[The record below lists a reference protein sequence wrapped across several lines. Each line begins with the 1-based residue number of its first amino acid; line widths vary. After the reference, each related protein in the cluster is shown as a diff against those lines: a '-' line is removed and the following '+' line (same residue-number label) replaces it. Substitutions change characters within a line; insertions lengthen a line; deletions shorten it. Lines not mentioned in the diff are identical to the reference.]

1 MANILLDQ
9 LMRFIFGERGRRLM
23 NSPQGLSALRSAQN
37 LILKRQMA
45 YIAGNSPFYQKKFA
59 EEGISPGNIRSIP
72 DLPKLGFFTY
82 PDDIKAD
89 PFQFLAVPRQ
99 RIVHIMSSSG
109 TTGVPKTV
117 FLTKEDWDKTVGVT
131 STGLQLLGVT
141 DADVAQI
148 LFSYGNPSW
157 PTGSVLQSALEQI
170 ETFILP
176 MGNSAPLARQIEMMQ
191 LFGTT
196 ILLGTPSYLH
206 RLTEE
211 GSKLCD
217 LRELKVHTIRLAAEP
232 WSEAMRTYLGE
243 AWGAEVFDT
252 YSMVEL
258 GLEGAGECSARDGL
272 HISPN
277 IAVEVV
283 EPKSGELLP
292 RCELGELVYTQ
303 LTQKGSP
310 LLRYRSGDLGS
321 LLPSE
326 PCPCGGIPTERIS
339 RIVGRVDDMLFLG
352 GGENAFPSQFETSL
366 INIDGVT
373 GFQVIIDKVSY
384 QDRLT
389 IRVETIVPPS
399 DELGQA
405 IRHNL
410 YNGLSFLEHEI
421 KAAKMIAP
429 LEIEFL
435 KPGTLQSENSNKIRL
450 LVDKRE

>member
-1 MANILLDQ
+1 MKV
-9 LMRFIFGERGRRLM
+9 IFSERGRRLM

-37 LILKRQMA
+37 RMLKRQME
-45 YIAGNSPFYQKKFA
+45 YIAGNSPFYREKFV
-59 EEGISPGNIRSIP
+59 ELGIDPGTIRCID
-72 DLPKLGFFTY
+72 DLPKLDFFTG

-89 PFQFLAVPRQ
+89 PFQFLAVPREK
-99 RIVHIMSSSG
+99 IVHIMSSSG

-117 FLTKEDWDKTVGVT
+117 FLTKEDWDKIVGVT
-131 STGLQLLGVT
+131 SIGFQFLGVT
-141 DADVAQI
+141 GADVAQI

-176 MGNSAPLARQIEMMQ
+176 MGNTAPLARQIEMMHI
-191 LFGTT
+191 FGTT
-196 ILLGTPSYLH
+196 VLLGTPSYLH

-211 GSKLCD
+211 GTKLCD

-243 AWGAEVFDT
+243 VWGAEVFDT

-258 GLEGAGECSARDGL
+258 GLEGAGECSARNGL
-272 HISPN
+272 HISPY

-292 RCELGELVYTQ
+292 RGELGELVYTQ
-303 LTQKGSP
+303 LNQKGSP

-321 LLPSE
+321 LLPSD

-339 RIVGRVDDMLFLG
+339 RIMGRVDDMLFLG
-352 GGENAFPSQFETSL
+352 GGENAFPAQFETAL
-366 INIDGVT
+366 IDIEGVT
-373 GFQVIIDKVSY
+373 GFQVIIAKAGY
-384 QDRLT
+384 QDHLT
-389 IRVETIVPPS
+389 IRVETITPPS
-399 DELGQA
+399 DELEQT
-405 IRHNL
+405 IRQNL
-410 YNGLSFLEHEI
+410 YDGLSFLEHEI
-421 KAAKMIAP
+421 SAAKMIAP

-435 KPGTLQSENSNKIRL
+435 EPGTLQSETPNKIRL
-450 LVDKRE
+450 LIDKRN